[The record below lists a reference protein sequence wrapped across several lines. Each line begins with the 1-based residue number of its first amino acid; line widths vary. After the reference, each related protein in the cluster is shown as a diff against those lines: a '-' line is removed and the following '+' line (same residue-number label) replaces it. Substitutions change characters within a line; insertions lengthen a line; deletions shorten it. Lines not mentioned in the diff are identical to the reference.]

1 MKRIRVIIIDDE
13 RTARNEIKRLLAPL
27 PEFVCVGEAK
37 NASEARTQIAEQK
50 PDIIFLDIQLPGESG
65 FDLMETLP
73 YVPEVIFTTAY
84 DEYAVQAF
92 EINAL
97 DYLMKP
103 IREERFI
110 KAIERA
116 HNKIAEKD
124 VSKIPIED
132 RRIFIK
138 DGSKYYFVQLGS
150 IHLIESLEN
159 YACLHFEGKKALIKS
174 SLNQLAEKLD
184 DNIFFRINRS
194 QIINKRFIQNVL
206 PIQKG
211 RIRISLTTGELLE
224 LSDRQTVKF
233 KSRGK
238 L

>member
-1 MKRIRVIIIDDE
+1 VIIIDDE
-13 RTARNEIKRLLAPL
+13 RTARNEIKRLLIPH
-27 PEFVCVGEAK
+27 PEFVVVDESK
-37 NASEARTQIAEQK
+37 NTSEARRQIEENK

-65 FDLMETLP
+65 FNLLESLSQ
-73 YVPEVIFTTAY
+73 VPEVIFTTAY
-84 DEYAVQAF
+84 EEYAVQAF

-103 IREERFI
+103 IREERFT
-110 KAIERA
+110 KAIERV
-116 HNKIAEKD
+116 HKRIAEKEA
-124 VSKIPIED
+124 SKITKED

-138 DGSKYYFVQLGS
+138 DGSRCYFVQLGS
-150 IHLIESLEN
+150 VHLIESLEN

-184 DNIFFRINRS
+184 SNIFFRINRS
-194 QIINKRFIQNVL
+194 QIINTRFIQYVL
-206 PIQKG
+206 PIKKG
-211 RIRISLTTGELLE
+211 RIKISLTTGELLE

-233 KSRGK
+233 KSRGM

>member
-1 MKRIRVIIIDDE
+1 MKQIGVIIIDDE
-13 RTARNEIKRLLAPL
+13 RTARNEIKRLLAPY

-37 NASEARTQIAEQK
+37 NVTEARTHIEEYK
-50 PDIIFLDIQLPGESG
+50 PDIIFLDIQLAGDSG
-65 FDLMETLP
+65 FDLLESLP
-73 YVPEVIFTTAY
+73 HIPEVIFTTAY
-84 DEYAVQAF
+84 EEYAVQAF

-116 HNKIAEKD
+116 HKRIAEKEAF
-124 VSKIPIED
+124 KIPTEE

-138 DGSKYYFVQLGS
+138 EGSRCYFVQLGN

-174 SLNQLAEKLD
+174 SLNQLEEKLD
-184 DNIFFRINRS
+184 ENIFFRINRS
-194 QIINKRFIQNVL
+194 QIINTRFIQNVL
-206 PIQKG
+206 PVNKG
-211 RIRISLTTGELLE
+211 RIKISLITGDLLE
-224 LSDRQTVKF
+224 LSDRQSVKF

-238 L
+238 M